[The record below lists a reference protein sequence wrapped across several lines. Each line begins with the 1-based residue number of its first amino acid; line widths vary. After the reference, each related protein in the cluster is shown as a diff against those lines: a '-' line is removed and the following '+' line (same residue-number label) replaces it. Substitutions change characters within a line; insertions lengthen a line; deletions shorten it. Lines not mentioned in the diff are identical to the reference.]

1 MYTFLFTLSLAYLCY
16 NFYHVIKGTVPVWL
30 GKKLRAV
37 EQHPSLE
44 GLDNKRWDTPIG
56 ALSKAFACSIL
67 FTSFIVL
74 TYMLGYETLV
84 QNSILYFV
92 VLSASIGVAC
102 LTHWNLG
109 RWLRGPEFMEREV

>member
-16 NFYHVIKGTVPVWL
+16 NFYHVIKGTVPGWL
-30 GKKLRAV
+30 GKKLRTV

-56 ALSKAFACSIL
+56 ALSKTFACSIL

-74 TYMLGYETLV
+74 M
-84 QNSILYFV
+84 
-92 VLSASIGVAC
+92 
-102 LTHWNLG
+102 THWNLR
-109 RWLRGPEFMEREV
+109 RWLRGAEFLKREV